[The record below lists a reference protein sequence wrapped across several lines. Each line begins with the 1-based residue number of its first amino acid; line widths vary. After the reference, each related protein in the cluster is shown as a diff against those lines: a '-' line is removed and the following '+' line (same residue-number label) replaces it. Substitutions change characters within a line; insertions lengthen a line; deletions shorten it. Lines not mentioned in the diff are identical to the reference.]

1 MSAPRRLLG
10 ALGLALLA
18 LPALAAPHYALQRTV
33 TLGGEGGW
41 DYLSLAPES
50 GRLFIAHGTQVEVID
65 TRSLRAVG
73 SIADTPGVHG
83 IAPVE
88 ALGRG
93 YVSAGRADTIVVFDL
108 ATLKRL
114 KDIKSTGHNPDAII
128 YDPAA
133 RRVWAFNG
141 RSANATV
148 IEAGADEVAGT
159 VALSGKPE
167 FAVSD
172 GRGRIFVNIE
182 DKSTIAVLDARE
194 LRVLA
199 EWPLP
204 DCEEPS
210 GLALNA
216 AAGQVFSAC
225 SNERLVALDTRDG
238 HVLGTAPIG
247 GGVDA
252 AAFDPDARLIFASCG
267 ADGGVLSVLSQDAQG
282 APQPAQSVPTA
293 RGARTMALD
302 SRRHVVYLVTAD
314 YGPAPPA
321 TAAEPKPRPKPLPGT
336 FRLLVVAAH
345 RDQMTAPSPATP
357 R

>member
-10 ALGLALLA
+10 ALALALLA
-18 LPALAAPHYALQRTV
+18 LPAFAAPHYTLLRSV
-33 TLGGEGGW
+33 PLGGEGEW
-41 DYLSLAPES
+41 DYLSFAPQAQ
-50 GRLFIAHGTQVEVID
+50 RLFIAHGTQVEVID
-65 TRSLRAVG
+65 TRTLHPVG

-93 YVSAGRADTIVVFDL
+93 YVSVGRADTIVVFDL
-108 ATLKRL
+108 ATLRRL

-148 IEAGADEVAGT
+148 IDTGTDEVAGT

-172 GRGRIFVNIE
+172 GQGRIFVNIE
-182 DKSTIAVLDARE
+182 DKATVAVLDARE

-204 DCEEPS
+204 GCEEPS

-216 AAGQVFSAC
+216 AAGQLFSAC
-225 SNERLVALDTRDG
+225 GNERLVALDSRDG
-238 HVLGTAPIG
+238 HVLGTAAIG

-252 AAFDPDARLIFASCG
+252 AAYDPDARLIFASCG
-267 ADGGVLSVLSQDAQG
+267 AGVLSVLSQDANG
-282 APQPAQSVPTA
+282 APQPAQSLATA

-302 SRRHVVYLVTAD
+302 ARRHRVFLVTAD

-321 TAAEPKPRPKPLPGT
+321 SAAEPEPRPHPLPGT

-345 RDQMTAPSPATP
+345 REQSAYPAPGARP
-357 R
+357 